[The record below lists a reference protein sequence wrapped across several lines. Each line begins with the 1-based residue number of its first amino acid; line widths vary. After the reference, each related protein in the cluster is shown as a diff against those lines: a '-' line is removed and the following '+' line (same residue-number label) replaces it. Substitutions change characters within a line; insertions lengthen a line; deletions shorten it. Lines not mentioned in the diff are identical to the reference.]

1 MSKLVP
7 KNVSGDGECMAID
20 VYELF
25 ILDVVSLCVSLSIH
39 DFSRRSHQIL
49 PTVFSIL
56 YCLFLSNFLIQHSV
70 LLKIPIQVR
79 FGFHGFISNALFM
92 MANDYAVTQFQ
103 DVNASTIFSV
113 VYLIF
118 IPVTHAIL
126 SLLVFGWPDR
136 YVPSLMSNFPIG
148 ITAIGLGASLTAYLD
163 RIDFDEQ
170 VVEFRQQVVEFLQH
184 HWSTWVAAASSLSR
198 TLSESSPVGDKN
210 HAGGGSDNDIPVGE
224 FYSSLLVLFATGIWT
239 FVLSV
244 VVNAPTA
251 PTDKKEL

>member
-1 MSKLVP
+1 M
-7 KNVSGDGECMAID
+7 
-20 VYELF
+20 
-25 ILDVVSLCVSLSIH
+25 H
-39 DFSRRSHQIL
+39 
-49 PTVFSIL
+49 
-56 YCLFLSNFLIQHSV
+56 
-70 LLKIPIQVR
+70 VR
-79 FGFHGFISNALFM
+79 FGFNGFISNVLFM
-92 MANDYAVTQFQ
+92 MAYNYAVTKFQ
-103 DVNASTIFSV
+103 DVNTSTIYSV

-170 VVEFRQQVVEFLQH
+170 VVEFLQH
-184 HWSTWVAAASSLSR
+184 HWSTWVAASSSR
-198 TLSESSPVGDKN
+198 TLSESLSLSSKSRTLSESLPLDDKN
-210 HAGGGSDNDIPVGE
+210 AGGSDNDPVGE
-224 FYSSLLVLFATGIWT
+224 FYSSLLVLFVTGIWT

-244 VVNAPTA
+244 FVNAPTA

>member
-1 MSKLVP
+1 M
-7 KNVSGDGECMAID
+7 
-20 VYELF
+20 
-25 ILDVVSLCVSLSIH
+25 H
-39 DFSRRSHQIL
+39 
-49 PTVFSIL
+49 
-56 YCLFLSNFLIQHSV
+56 
-70 LLKIPIQVR
+70 VR
-79 FGFHGFISNALFM
+79 FGFNGFISNVLFM
-92 MANDYAVTQFQ
+92 MAYQYAVAKFQ
-103 DVNASTIFSV
+103 DVNASTIYSV

-170 VVEFRQQVVEFLQH
+170 TVEFLQQ
-184 HWSTWVAAASSLSR
+184 HWSTWVASSSSASSSGKSRILSKSLR
-198 TLSESSPVGDKN
+198 LGDKN
-210 HAGGGSDNDIPVGE
+210 AGGSDSDPVGE
-224 FYSSLLVLFATGIWT
+224 FYSSLLVLFVTGIWT

-244 VVNAPTA
+244 FVNAPTA